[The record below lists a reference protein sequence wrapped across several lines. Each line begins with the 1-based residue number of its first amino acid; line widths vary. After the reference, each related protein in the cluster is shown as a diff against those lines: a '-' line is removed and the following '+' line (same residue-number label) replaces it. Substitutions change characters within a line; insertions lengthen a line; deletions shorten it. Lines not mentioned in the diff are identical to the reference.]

1 MVWLA
6 ALLLAA
12 QDDKIAEAYRARL
25 TTLIA
30 QYAGPKAKLEEALP
44 LAAKLDETVVEEL
57 AAKFKSTPDAVR
69 DAWKK
74 RERKPKKVACGDGSW
89 IHLGGQDG
97 GLDSDVKGTP
107 RVERDVADDLLNRN
121 PSVLTK
127 RKPPAPPEPVPLG
140 KAIKTREEW
149 WASSTADE
157 RRACL
162 EAAYV
167 RASKAVEKSEE
178 TKDCSGCRGKGTVNV
193 NRGGIGLTVVC
204 SRCHG
209 AKSDLIVAVE

>member
-6 ALLLAA
+6 ALLLSA
-12 QDDKIAEAYRARL
+12 QDEKIVEAYRARL
-25 TTLIA
+25 AALIA
-30 QYAGPKAKLEEALP
+30 HHAGPKAKLEESLAA
-44 LAAKLDETVVEEL
+44 AAKLDETVVEEL
-57 AAKFKSTPDAVR
+57 AAKFKSPPDAVR
-69 DAWKK
+69 AAWKA

-89 IHLGGQDG
+89 IHLDGQNG

-107 RVERDVADDLLNRN
+107 KVERDIADDLIDRN

-127 RKPPAPPEPVPLG
+127 RKKPAPPEPVPLG
-140 KAIKTREEW
+140 KPIKTRDEW
-149 WASSTADE
+149 WASSSTDE

-162 EAAYV
+162 EAAYA

-178 TKDCSGCRGKGTVNV
+178 TKDCNSCRGKGASNV

-209 AKSDLIVAVE
+209 AKSDLIVAYE

>member
-6 ALLLAA
+6 ALLVVA
-12 QDDKIAEAYRARL
+12 QDEKIAEAYRARL
-25 TTLIA
+25 AVLIA
-30 QYAGPKAKLEEALP
+30 QHAAPKAKLEESLAA
-44 LAAKLDETVVEEL
+44 AAKLDETVVEEL
-57 AAKFKSTPDAVR
+57 AAKFKTTPDAVR

-74 RERKPKKVACGDGSW
+74 REHKPKKVSWGDGSW
-89 IHLGGQDG
+89 IHLDGQNG

-107 RVERDVADDLLNRN
+107 KVERDIADDLIDRN

-127 RKPPAPPEPVPLG
+127 RKKPAPPEPVPLG
-140 KAIKTREEW
+140 KPIKTKDEW
-149 WASSTADE
+149 WASATADE

-162 EAAYV
+162 EAVYV

-178 TKDCSGCRGKGTVNV
+178 TKDCGGCRGKGTVNV

-204 SRCHG
+204 ARCHG
-209 AKSDLIVAVE
+209 AKSDLIVAYE